1 MRDTD
6 IVLTFAGC
14 DCRLRIGRYP
24 AGGAVAL
31 QLVSECG
38 REPIATATVNVP
50 EIDVP
55 PGLVL
60 IKDYSENEG
69 MLASLT
75 KAGVVQPTGRTVPV
89 GYCHAHVCRLLIHAP
104 EQREVQ

>member
-1 MRDTD
+1 MKDTD
-6 IVLTFAGC
+6 IFLTFAGC

-24 AGGAVAL
+24 TGGAVAL

-38 REPIATATVNVP
+38 REPVATATVNVP
-50 EIDVP
+50 EVNVP

-60 IKDYSENEG
+60 IKDWSENAG
-69 MLASLT
+69 MLSVLT
-75 KAGVVQPTGRTVPV
+75 EAEVLQPTGVTVPV

-104 EQREVQ
+104 E

>member
-31 QLVSECG
+31 QLVSERG
-38 REPIATATVNVP
+38 REPVATATVNVP
-50 EIDVP
+50 DIDVP

-69 MLASLT
+69 MLSVLT
-75 KAGVVQPTGRTVPV
+75 EAEVVQPTGRTVPV
-89 GYCHAHVCRLLIHAP
+89 GYCHAHICQLLIHAP
-104 EQREVQ
+104 EQGEAE